1 MAETNKPLPTSE
13 QTDKGLPQIGSPENS
28 VRIGDQLIEIK
39 PTKLKYQRNRTAAF
53 YRMLELYPLADIL
66 AMEAGAF
73 GDDRDGD
80 KALMDWLIA
89 VTDDEQLILDH
100 YNELDTGVIEQLL
113 QIFRRV
119 NRMDEKEQKQ
129 KNLLT
134 ARRGDAGSRRC
145 DDRRPSGRG
154 RRGVDQQHELRV
166 LR

>member
-1 MAETNKPLPTSE
+1 MAETNKPLPASE
-13 QTDKGLPQIGSPENS
+13 QMDKGLPQIGSPESS

-100 YNELDTGVIEQLL
+100 YNELDTGMIEQML

-134 ARRGDAGSRRC
+134 ARKG
-145 DDRRPSGRG
+145 
-154 RRGVDQQHELRV
+154 
-166 LR
+166 

>member
-13 QTDKGLPQIGSPENS
+13 QTDKELPQIGSPENS

-89 VTDDEQLILDH
+89 VTDNEQLILDH

-134 ARRGDAGSRRC
+134 ARKG
-145 DDRRPSGRG
+145 
-154 RRGVDQQHELRV
+154 
-166 LR
+166 

>member
-1 MAETNKPLPTSE
+1 MAETNKPLPAPE
-13 QTDKGLPQIGSPENS
+13 QADKGLPQTGSPENS
-28 VRIGDQLIEIK
+28 VQIGDQLIEIK

-53 YRMLELYPLADIL
+53 YRMPELYPLADIL

-134 ARRGDAGSRRC
+134 ARKG
-145 DDRRPSGRG
+145 
-154 RRGVDQQHELRV
+154 
-166 LR
+166 

>member
-1 MAETNKPLPTSE
+1 MVETNKPLPAPE
-13 QTDKGLPQIGSPENS
+13 QTDKGLPQIGSPEHS

-89 VTDDEQLILDH
+89 VTDNEQLILDH

-134 ARRGDAGSRRC
+134 ARKG
-145 DDRRPSGRG
+145 
-154 RRGVDQQHELRV
+154 
-166 LR
+166 

>member
-1 MAETNKPLPTSE
+1 MAETNKPLPAPE
-13 QTDKGLPQIGSPENS
+13 QTDKGLPRIGSPENS

-89 VTDDEQLILDH
+89 VTDNEQLILDH

-134 ARRGDAGSRRC
+134 ARKG
-145 DDRRPSGRG
+145 
-154 RRGVDQQHELRV
+154 
-166 LR
+166 

>member
-1 MAETNKPLPTSE
+1 MPMSAALRESA
-13 QTDKGLPQIGSPENS
+13 ENS

-134 ARRGDAGSRRC
+134 ARKG
-145 DDRRPSGRG
+145 
-154 RRGVDQQHELRV
+154 
-166 LR
+166 

>member
-1 MAETNKPLPTSE
+1 MAETNKPLPAPE
-13 QTDKGLPQIGSPENS
+13 QTDKGLPQIGIPENS
-28 VRIGDQLIEIK
+28 VRIGDQLIEIR

-134 ARRGDAGSRRC
+134 ARRG
-145 DDRRPSGRG
+145 
-154 RRGVDQQHELRV
+154 
-166 LR
+166 

>member
-1 MAETNKPLPTSE
+1 MAETNKPLPAPE
-13 QTDKGLPQIGSPENS
+13 QADKGLPQIGSPENS
-28 VRIGDQLIEIK
+28 VRFGDQLIEIK

-89 VTDDEQLILDH
+89 VTDDERLILDH

-134 ARRGDAGSRRC
+134 ARKG
-145 DDRRPSGRG
+145 
-154 RRGVDQQHELRV
+154 
-166 LR
+166 

>member
-1 MAETNKPLPTSE
+1 MAETNKPLPAPE
-13 QTDKGLPQIGSPENS
+13 QADKGLPQIDSPENS
-28 VRIGDQLIEIK
+28 VQIGDQLIEIK

-89 VTDDEQLILDH
+89 VTDDERLILDH

-134 ARRGDAGSRRC
+134 ARKG
-145 DDRRPSGRG
+145 
-154 RRGVDQQHELRV
+154 
-166 LR
+166 

>member
-1 MAETNKPLPTSE
+1 MAETNKPLPAPE
-13 QTDKGLPQIGSPENS
+13 QADKGLPQIGSPENS
-28 VRIGDQLIEIK
+28 VQIGDQLIEIK

-129 KNLLT
+129 KKLLT
-134 ARRGDAGSRRC
+134 ARKG
-145 DDRRPSGRG
+145 
-154 RRGVDQQHELRV
+154 
-166 LR
+166 

>member
-1 MAETNKPLPTSE
+1 MAETNKPLPAPE
-13 QTDKGLPQIGSPENS
+13 QADKGLPQIGSPENS

-89 VTDDEQLILDH
+89 VTDNEQLILGH

-134 ARRGDAGSRRC
+134 ARKG
-145 DDRRPSGRG
+145 
-154 RRGVDQQHELRV
+154 
-166 LR
+166 

>member
-1 MAETNKPLPTSE
+1 MAETNKPLPASE
-13 QTDKGLPQIGSPENS
+13 QMDKGLPQIGSPENS

-89 VTDDEQLILDH
+89 VTDDERLILDH

-134 ARRGDAGSRRC
+134 TRKG
-145 DDRRPSGRG
+145 
-154 RRGVDQQHELRV
+154 
-166 LR
+166 

>member
-1 MAETNKPLPTSE
+1 MAETNKPLPAPE
-13 QTDKGLPQIGSPENS
+13 QTDKGPPQIGSPENS

-134 ARRGDAGSRRC
+134 ARKG
-145 DDRRPSGRG
+145 
-154 RRGVDQQHELRV
+154 
-166 LR
+166 

>member
-1 MAETNKPLPTSE
+1 MAETNKPLPAPE
-13 QTDKGLPQIGSPENS
+13 QTDKGLPQ
-28 VRIGDQLIEIK
+28 IGDQLIEIK

-89 VTDDEQLILDH
+89 VTDDERLILDH

-119 NRMDEKEQKQ
+119 NHMDEKEQKQ

-134 ARRGDAGSRRC
+134 ARKG
-145 DDRRPSGRG
+145 
-154 RRGVDQQHELRV
+154 
-166 LR
+166 